1 MSPEN
6 LAKQAELQETARQAR
21 MKGGSSG
28 KLQDAA
34 AKKDDKPKKR
44 RRESIV
50 DKVWP
55 FQFCIYD
62 FHAPGADFDG
72 LDKGRGVY
80 ETARGSDSHP

>member
-1 MSPEN
+1 LLTLTTTRHYKGWKSSWDEWIHEERAHKMSPEN

-50 DKVWP
+50 DKV
-55 FQFCIYD
+55 
-62 FHAPGADFDG
+62 
-72 LDKGRGVY
+72 
-80 ETARGSDSHP
+80 